1 MTEPRADIGDALKT
15 LIESISP
22 DLRKAFRPSL
32 VGKVVEVHEDDYR
45 VDVVIG
51 QDPDTGLGGLA
62 LPGVPVNAAFAQN
75 GYGLW
80 ALPEIDAEVTVSFHD
95 GDVTQPYVES
105 PIYFRNQAP
114 GGFSTGTIAIVGKQG
129 QKIEVRPDRNEIVLR
144 AGAIRQATSEQQN
157 GRIAG
162 DDRQI
167 IDGDRV
173 RVITENDVVTARNQ
187 TDTIERES
195 ILEAG
200 NRKETIHDD
209 MVQIVEGSVDQTIGG
224 SHTQQIA
231 GSQATAIAFSKR
243 QLVGGGY
250 EILIA
255 ATPGIA
261 GSPAFNVIVAG
272 GDAALDSAGGTVG
285 IGANVL
291 SPPLFVNIGSPVSGP
306 VQLGGSLAV
315 GGAPVG
321 PALVTLLSDLLA
333 ALATLATAGVG
344 INPAFGPFG
353 TAIGLIQPQLISLLS
368 SKVFVSP

>member
-45 VDVVIG
+45 VNVVIG

-62 LPGVPVNAAFAQN
+62 LPNVPVHAAFAQN

-173 RVITENDVVTARNQ
+173 RTITENDVVTARNQ
-187 TDTIERES
+187 SDTIERES

-209 MVQIVEGSVDQTIGG
+209 MVQIVEGSVDQSIDG

-231 GSQATAIAFSKR
+231 GSQSIAIAFSKR
-243 QLVGGGY
+243 QVVGGSY

-291 SPPLFVNIGSPVSGP
+291 SPPSFVNIGSPVSGP
-306 VQLGGSLAV
+306 VQLGGLGAV
-315 GGAPVG
+315 GQSAVYG
-321 PALVTLLSDLLA
+321 PTLLSMLTALLA
-333 ALATLATAGVG
+333 ALSTLGGTTLP
-344 INPAFGPFG
+344 NPAFVAALVP
-353 TAIGLIQPQLISLLS
+353 IQTQLASLLS
-368 SKVFVSP
+368 TKVFVSP